1 ENLKSSLEGIYDDK
15 IRFASKR
22 LVEEMF
28 RDDEFRFGSAG
39 VLEDID
45 AITAK
50 DLYEYYLQFIAEDTI
65 EIFICG
71 DVTKEEVM
79 PLIEKMA
86 FSPRPERK
94 GIFYTK

>member
-1 ENLKSSLEGIYDDK
+1 
-15 IRFASKR
+15 
-22 LVEEMF
+22 MF

-86 FSPRPERK
+86 FTPS
-94 GIFYTK
+94 